1 MTHQYARRLREW
13 LASVGL
19 DPTMSGS
26 HSLRRTKAMLIY
38 KRTGNLRAVQLLLEP
53 TKIESTFRYLG
64 IAVDGP
70 IDIAKRV
77 DV

>member
-1 MTHQYARRLREW
+1 
-13 LASVGL
+13 
-19 DPTMSGS
+19 
-26 HSLRRTKAMLIY
+26 MLIY

-64 IAVDGP
+64 IEVDGP
-70 IDIAKRV
+70 LDITKRV